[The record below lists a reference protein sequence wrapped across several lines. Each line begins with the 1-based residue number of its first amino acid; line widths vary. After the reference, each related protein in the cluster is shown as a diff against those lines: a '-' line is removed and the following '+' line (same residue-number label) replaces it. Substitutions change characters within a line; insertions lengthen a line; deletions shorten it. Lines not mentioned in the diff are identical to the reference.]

1 MGKNMKRILCVED
14 DKDFCELL
22 TLALPDFE
30 FVNAATI
37 SDAVEKAREGG
48 FSMIFLEYFLP
59 DGTGE
64 EACRRIRAFDKTT
77 PVLLIT
83 ESRSFNQNLAVRL
96 GAQGAL
102 KKSSPTF
109 IDDLTTRTHELASA
123 V

>member
-1 MGKNMKRILCVED
+1 MKRILCVED